1 MSYHDYPSP
10 HNCHSYWGDSPK
22 SKKVAPSRM
31 KPLFM
36 WAGGKTRMI
45 KKYTEHLPDTFD
57 LYVEP
62 FVGAGAMFVWAY
74 QKNPKAK
81 FVLNDYNES
90 IMRIYAA
97 VKLDVELFLDRLD
110 ALSDRYLSYD
120 KPDRKT
126 FYYALRHE
134 HAYSY
139 HMYTETEE
147 AATLYFLMKTGFNGI
162 WQINQNTNG
171 RFGTPCGLLN
181 QKDKVYDRDNV
192 MEWHH
197 ALQRCTLLSGDFGRV
212 LAKVRHELTHQNA
225 FVFLDPPYR
234 GSFTQYGVD
243 FDDEVQQKV
252 IDFLNDS
259 KELGAYVL
267 MSNRD
272 VGDGF
277 FEARTGDNKLV
288 YFDVTYTAGRR
299 KKHDDGTFTAKKAR
313 EILMIGKTITFG
325 DEHENA

>member
-1 MSYHDYPSP
+1 
-10 HNCHSYWGDSPK
+10 
-22 SKKVAPSRM
+22 M

-45 KKYTEHLPDTFD
+45 KKYTDHLPETFD
-57 LYVEP
+57 HYVEP

-74 QKNPKAK
+74 EKNPDAE
-81 FVLNDYNES
+81 FVLNDSNES

-97 VKLDVELFLDRLD
+97 IRDEVDDFIKRLD
-110 ALSDRYLSYD
+110 QLSDHYLALD
-120 KPDRKT
+120 KAERKK
-126 FYYALRHE
+126 FYYLLRHE
-134 HAYSY
+134 HAYNY
-139 HMYTETEE
+139 HLYDDTEE

-162 WQINQNTNG
+162 WQINKNTNG

-192 MEWHH
+192 MEWHE
-197 ALQRCTLLSGDFGRV
+197 ALKSCTLLSGDFKNTISSVG
-212 LAKVRHELTHQNA
+212 KGS

-243 FDDEVQQKV
+243 FDDKLQQQV

-259 KELGAYVL
+259 KKLGAYVL

-277 FEARTGDNKLV
+277 FEERVGDNELV
-288 YFDVTYTAGRR
+288 KFDITYTAGRR
-299 KKHDDGTFTAKKAR
+299 KKNDDGTFSAKKAV
-313 EILMIGKTITFG
+313 EILMVGSNIEAG
-325 DEHENA
+325 

>member
-1 MSYHDYPSP
+1 
-10 HNCHSYWGDSPK
+10 
-22 SKKVAPSRM
+22 M

-45 KKYTEHLPDTFD
+45 KKYTEYLPDTFD
-57 LYVEP
+57 HYVEP

-74 QKNPKAK
+74 QKNPEAT
-81 FVLNDYNES
+81 FVLNDSNES

-97 VKLDVELFLDRLD
+97 VRDDVD
-110 ALSDRYLSYD
+110 AFMLRVEELSDYYLPLD
-120 KPDRKT
+120 KAERKK

-134 HAYSY
+134 HAYEYDKWSD
-139 HMYTETEE
+139 TGE

-192 MEWHH
+192 MEWHT
-197 ALQRCTLLSGDFGRV
+197 ALQSCTLLAGDFGDT
-212 LAKVRHELTHQNA
+212 LTYVHRGSY
-225 FVFLDPPYR
+225 VFLDPPYR

-243 FDDEVQQKV
+243 FDDEVQQRV
-252 IDFLNDS
+252 VDFLNDS
-259 KELGAYVL
+259 KELGAYTL

-277 FEARTGDNKLV
+277 FEDRQDSNHLVKL
-288 YFDVTYTAGRR
+288 DTTYTAGRR
-299 KKHDDGTFTAKKAR
+299 KKHDDGTFTAKKAV
-313 EILMIGKTITFG
+313 EILMIG
-325 DEHENA
+325 EPE